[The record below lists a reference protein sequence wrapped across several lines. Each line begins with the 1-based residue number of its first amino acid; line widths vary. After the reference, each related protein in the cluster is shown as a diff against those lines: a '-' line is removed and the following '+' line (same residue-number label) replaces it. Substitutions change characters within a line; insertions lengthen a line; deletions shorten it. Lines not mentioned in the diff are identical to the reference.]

1 MKAAA
6 LKEND
11 DDRAQRNA
19 WQSATVT
26 FDPASRRASV
36 HTERQHLPVT
46 FDLDASC
53 HDNRQT
59 QTETRGSHVTF
70 DSGNHDDRNSVHMEG
85 RMSTASF
92 YNTLSS
98 SHDNRQTSTQ
108 TKRTMTSESTLR
120 ITADEVSGGK
130 EEGRS
135 GEGGGGEGEE
145 RGGEGGEGREGDG
158 RGGEGEG
165 EEVEEEEGEREGERR
180 EDMAFTN
187 QSELV

>member
-70 DSGNHDDRNSVHMEG
+70 DSGNHDDRKSVHMER

-92 YNTLSS
+92 YDTLSS
-98 SHDNRQTSTQ
+98 SHDNRQASTQ
-108 TKRTMTSESTLR
+108 TKRSMTSESTLR

-130 EEGRS
+130 EEGR
-135 GEGGGGEGEE
+135 
-145 RGGEGGEGREGDG
+145 GDEG

-165 EEVEEEEGEREGERR
+165 RSEGGGEEGEGRGGEGGGEEVEVGEGEREGERR
-180 EDMAFTN
+180 EDMVFTN